1 MPTEITRPST
11 PFIAHPGARS
21 LSPLTITAII
31 AFVILHL
38 ASGVMLERSHAR
50 PAVEP
55 SAFAALDDE
64 AKCRSEGKPPESSL
78 SYD

>member
-1 MPTEITRPST
+1 MPTEITRRSA

-38 ASGVMLERSHAR
+38 ASGIMLERSHAR

-55 SAFAALDDE
+55 SASGALDDE
-64 AKCRSEGKPPESSL
+64 AQCRSEGQLPEPSL
-78 SYD
+78 PYD